1 MADHPDPPAP
11 DTGRVEPSGRQGD
24 ANPPPGAASLGAHS
38 VIYLLG
44 TALQGL
50 GVLLVLPFATRLL
63 GEVEYG
69 RVATAL
75 VVVQMVGTVAA
86 AGLPQVILR
95 EYHRG
100 DDGPTAGRAL
110 AGTMV
115 GLAVALAVLGVALGG
130 VLSGMGRV
138 DLGQWCLVVV
148 ASAALTTVVA
158 GQSLSRARLRP
169 FHFLALAIV
178 STVLAHLSGLLAA
191 QGDRSSRTYL
201 TAYAAALVLAALL
214 ALLVGRPLPP
224 TAARERVR
232 AGVRLAAPLLPQAV
246 AMLGLLMGDVLLA
259 NRLLGDAAAGNYQVA
274 LQLGNIPF
282 VLAVALF
289 NGWSPLVLSHPH
301 ESRWAWTRRT
311 GTALLGV
318 VVVGAG
324 LVGAVGY
331 WLAHVVAG
339 GTFDV
344 DRIGSTVAALSLV
357 AVLYML
363 YQGSSL
369 AVLDNER
376 TGRLALAALAG
387 LAVMVVAAVFLAD
400 VAGVVGIA
408 VAKVAGYAVLA
419 GATVA
424 GSSRV
429 LRWPAPAWLALAVAA
444 VATVAS
450 AAGGAT
456 TGIGVALVLLVGGAV
471 IAPRV
476 LRTLRG

>member
-1 MADHPDPPAP
+1 VADHPDSPAP
-11 DTGRVEPSGRQGD
+11 ATTP
-24 ANPPPGAASLGAHS
+24 AGAQASASLGAHS

-130 VLSGMGRV
+130 VLSAMGRV

-158 GQSLSRARLRP
+158 GQSLSRARLKP
-169 FHFLALAIV
+169 FHFLLLAV
-178 STVLAHLSGLLAA
+178 FSTVVAHLSGLLAA

-201 TAYAAALVLAALL
+201 TAYAAALVVAALL

-259 NRLLGDAAAGNYQVA
+259 NRLLGEAAAGSYQVA
-274 LQLGNIPF
+274 LQIGNIPF
-282 VLAVALF
+282 VLAVARF
-289 NGWSPLVLSHPH
+289 NGWGPLVLSRPM
-301 ESRWAWTRRT
+301 SDRWVWARRS
-311 GTALLGV
+311 GTALLTV

-324 LVGAVGY
+324 LVAGVSYYVAYLLAGEEFDVGTI
-331 WLAHVVAG
+331 G
-339 GTFDV
+339 GT
-344 DRIGSTVAALSLV
+344 AALLTFV

-369 AVLDNER
+369 AVLDTER
-376 TGRLALAALAG
+376 TGW
-387 LAVMVVAAVFLAD
+387 LAVGALGGLVVMAVVAPLLAPD
-400 VAGVVGIA
+400 WSLGGIA
-408 VAKVAGYAVLA
+408 LAKVAGYLTLMVVTVVVGRREMRWPVEAWIALGVAIAATVLSLHVYTGA
-419 GATVA
+419 GAV
-424 GSSRV
+424 V
-429 LRWPAPAWLALAVAA
+429 L
-444 VATVAS
+444 
-450 AAGGAT
+450 
-456 TGIGVALVLLVGGAV
+456 LLVGGAI